1 MRILLLAVSLVASL
15 LLAGCYQDEEIITRD
30 IVETIPWPDHEE
42 ADYAVYDRDDKDLEE
57 LLQHGTLIV
66 DRTGDQYEFQ
76 INFEGAA
83 GAEVQGTD
91 ETSVLV
97 DAMTLKP
104 DFVRRERHLDD
115 EDTVVEGTYDH
126 ETDVLV
132 IKFTEGGE
140 ERTLPIR
147 LDRENYYDNDESL
160 FIWRTIPFA
169 ENYKAN
175 YDTVLP
181 NVRSIQGVTIEVTAR
196 EEITVPG
203 GTFDTWRL
211 EIGGEKG
218 LHQAAWFATSP
229 DHRLVKYDN
238 SQQLVVLTA
247 YRGDSETAPTATTTP
262 LAPNP

>member
-1 MRILLLAVSLVASL
+1 MRILLLSISLMASL
-15 LLAGCYQDEEIITRD
+15 LLVGCYQSEEIITQD
-30 IVETIPWPDHEE
+30 IVTTIPWPDHEE

-57 LLQHGTLIV
+57 LLQNGTLIV
-66 DRTGDQYEFQ
+66 DRTGDQYELQ
-76 INFEGAA
+76 ISFEGVA
-83 GAEVQGTD
+83 GANIQGTD

-104 DFVRRERHLDD
+104 DFVQRERHLEG
-115 EDTVVEGTYDH
+115 EDSIVEGTYDH
-126 ETDVLV
+126 ETEVLV
-132 IKFTEGGE
+132 IKFTEDGE

-175 YDTVLP
+175 YNTVLP
-181 NVRSIQGVTIEVTAR
+181 NVRSIQGVTIEVKAR
-196 EEITVPG
+196 EEITIPA

-211 EIGGEKG
+211 EIGGEAG
-218 LHQAAWFATSP
+218 LHQVAWFATTP

-238 SQQLVVLTA
+238 SQQLFVLTD
-247 YRGDSETAPTATTTP
+247 YRGESGASPTATTTP
-262 LAPNP
+262 VAPNP